1 MWFLGRQSAQNLAK
15 CSDLSRHATA
25 PDGPALKISAMNP
38 KPNAQRFISVVVP
51 VLNEEAGISTLQARL
66 DRLREV
72 FAESARLE
80 FVFVDDGSTD
90 RTGELLRSTFVNSCN
105 CQILTHSQN
114 RGVGAAFRTG
124 FAQATGSIVCSID
137 ADCTY
142 EPESLKKLVDLLD
155 TTGADI
161 AVASPYHPQGAV
173 EDVHPWRLFVSRAC
187 SMGYR
192 LISPVALYTYTS
204 IFRAYRRE
212 VVKTVPFDADGFVS
226 AAEILIR
233 ASERGFRIVESPMT
247 LRGRKVG
254 TSKLR
259 VVKTIRTHLRMMGGV
274 VWRRAMQRLRGT
286 PGHLQS
292 AYHTTRT
299 SLISGSVEPVGTSA
313 SGFDGKE

>member
-1 MWFLGRQSAQNLAK
+1 MSPR
-15 CSDLSRHATA
+15 
-25 PDGPALKISAMNP
+25 
-38 KPNAQRFISVVVP
+38 PNAQRFISVVVP
-51 VLNEEAGISTLQARL
+51 VLNEEAGIPTLQAKL

-72 FAESARLE
+72 FADSARLE

-90 RTGELLRSTFVNSCN
+90 RTGDLLRSTFVNSYN
-105 CQILTHSQN
+105 CQILTHSLN

-124 FAQATGSIVCSID
+124 FAKATGSIVCSID

-142 EPESLKKLVDLLD
+142 EPESLKKLVELLD

-173 EDVHPWRLFVSRAC
+173 EDVLPWRLFVSRVC

-233 ASERGFRIVESPMT
+233 ASEKGFRIVESPMT

-259 VVKTIRTHLRMMGGV
+259 VIRTIRTHLRMMGGV
-274 VWRRAMQRLRGT
+274 VWRRTTQRLRGT

-299 SLISGSVEPVGTSA
+299 SLISGGVAPVGTSA

>member
-1 MWFLGRQSAQNLAK
+1 
-15 CSDLSRHATA
+15 
-25 PDGPALKISAMNP
+25 MNSI
-38 KPNAQRFISVVVP
+38 PNAQRFISVVVP
-51 VLNEEAGISTLQARL
+51 VLNEEEGISTLQNKL
-66 DRLREV
+66 DRLREA
-72 FAESARLE
+72 FAESAKLE
-80 FVFVDDGSTD
+80 FVFVDDGSSD
-90 RTGELLRSTFVNSCN
+90 RTGELLRSTFVNSFN

-124 FAQATGSIVCSID
+124 FAQARGSIVCSID

-142 EPESLKKLVDLLD
+142 EPENLRKLVTLLD

-161 AVASPYHPQGAV
+161 AVASPYHPQGTV
-173 EDVHPWRLFVSRAC
+173 ENVLPWRLFVSRVC
-187 SMGYR
+187 SLGYR

-212 VVKTVPFDADGFVS
+212 VVKTVPFDADGFVA

-259 VVKTIRTHLRMMGGV
+259 VLKTIRTHLRVMGSV
-274 VWRRAMQRLRGT
+274 VWRRATQRLRGT
-286 PGHLQS
+286 PGHFQS

-299 SLISGSVEPVGTSA
+299 SLISGNVGPVGTSA
-313 SGFDGKE
+313 SGLDGKE